1 MIYFFLSICST
12 VSIYLLFKWF
22 EKQDIRLFDAIVAN
36 YFTATCIGL
45 VVIPNFREATLR
57 ATEFPLWLMAGLGV
71 GVLFISVFYL
81 IGLSSQ
87 RVGVSITTIASKMS
101 LALAALLFALFDPS
115 ERLQPLQ
122 VLALAMALGGV
133 VFSSLKKENT
143 QASSKLW
150 LYPLAILLG
159 STIIDFVLGFF
170 GDYTNNNSELALFSM
185 LPFSVSLVIGSLILG
200 KRFLATRQL
209 PRLKDLG
216 AGILLGSVNYVSIY
230 ALVKAY
236 QANIM
241 SKTALLPTNNLAVV
255 LLGSAVAYV
264 VFGERFTRTQW
275 FGIVLSICAMAL
287 LVVGK

>member
-1 MIYFFLSICST
+1 
-12 VSIYLLFKWF
+12 
-22 EKQDIRLFDAIVAN
+22 
-36 YFTATCIGL
+36 
-45 VVIPNFREATLR
+45 
-57 ATEFPLWLMAGLGV
+57 
-71 GVLFISVFYL
+71 
-81 IGLSSQ
+81 
-87 RVGVSITTIASKMS
+87 
-101 LALAALLFALFDPS
+101 LAALLFALFDAS

-122 VLALAMALGGV
+122 GFALVLALGGV
-133 VFSSLKKENT
+133 VFSSLKKEST
-143 QASSKLW
+143 ETTSKLW

-170 GDYTNNNSELALFSM
+170 GDYTTNNSELALFSM

-200 KRFLATRQL
+200 KRFLTTGQL

-216 AGILLGSVNYVSIY
+216 AGILLGSVNYISIY

-236 QANIM
+236 QAGIM

-275 FGIVLSICAMAL
+275 FGIALSICAMAL